1 MFGVVEAAQRHRG
14 KSPATFGDQA
24 HLLQKILADTVA
36 KPSLGATT
44 GPGLVAVA
52 GLDLGLYLERA
63 LLLLLLLMLV
73 LMPMLVLVQVL
84 TADALGYWK
93 CVAEEIH

>member
-24 HLLQKILADTVA
+24 YLLQKILADTVA

-44 GPGLVAVA
+44 EPGLVAVV
-52 GLDLGLYLERA
+52 GPNLGLNLELA
-63 LLLLLLLMLV
+63 LMLLLLLMLI
-73 LMPMLVLVQVL
+73 QVL